1 MPATTTT
8 LTTLIKPVPYDQ
20 MVMIKWTNRELF
32 TILRS
37 IGVKEVQ
44 SQGGA
49 NFTWRI
55 NRATGNSGTEIFTE
69 GQAVPAAGSQTYLD
83 PALNY
88 IYHRSIV
95 EISGHAMDQLRSHYI
110 SDAQVGSANLYG
122 EVTGAMDD
130 LEDLYTNTFLGST
143 NNGLQIAIDST
154 GTYAGQA
161 RATFTDLQSFETAGA
176 AGALTIAMLRDTW
189 EGVRDNDRGGNVQ
202 AIIMPWNQTSNYVA
216 LAQGTTTANFVR
228 HVNEKGVGPSID
240 LGANFSGLTFNGV
253 PIYGVADLTDTE
265 ILMLS
270 NVESDWLYA
279 IQRPLSRK
287 QLAIND
293 DAEARLQ
300 LSIAS
305 TIVCLNPRRQ
315 GKVSDVAA

>member
-20 MVMIKWTNRELF
+20 MVMIKWSNKELF
-32 TILRS
+32 PILVA
-37 IGVKEVQ
+37 IGMREVQ

-49 NFTWRI
+49 NFEWRI

-69 GQAVPAAGSQTYLD
+69 GQAVPAAGSQTYSN
-83 PALNY
+83 PALAY

-95 EISGHAMDQLRSHYI
+95 EISGHAMDQMRSHYI

-154 GTYAGQA
+154 GTYAGLA
-161 RATFTDLQSFETAGA
+161 RGTITDFASFETAGGA
-176 AGALTIAMLRDTW
+176 AALTIAMMRDTW

-202 AIIMPWNQTSNYVA
+202 AIIMPWNQTSNYTF
-216 LAQGTTTANFVR
+216 LAQGTTTGNFVR
-228 HVNEKGVGPSID
+228 HLNEPGKGPSID
-240 LGANFSGLTFNGV
+240 LGVNFAGLSFNGV
-253 PIYGVADLTDTE
+253 PIYGLSDLTDTE

-270 NVESDWLYA
+270 NISTDWLYA

-287 QLAIND
+287 HLAIND

-300 LSIAS
+300 LSLAS
-305 TIVCLNPRRQ
+305 SIVCLNPRRQ